1 MNTRCKPGDM
11 AIVIDAQNADNI
23 GLIVRVRG
31 LHDPEA
37 ANFRVDLG
45 PIWTCDCAHPM
56 VWTREGRPLL
66 AHSGPIPDRLLQPI
80 RGLPAPQQEQQRS
93 DTRETA
99 LPTA

>member
-31 LHDPEA
+31 LHNPEL

-45 PIWTCDCAHPM
+45 PVWTCDCAQPM
-56 VWTREGRPLL
+56 VWTRDGKTTMAR
-66 AHSGPIPDRLLQPI
+66 SGPIPDRLLQPI
-80 RGLPAPQQEQQRS
+80 RGLDAPQRARERQ
-93 DTRETA
+93 DLETA
-99 LPTA
+99 LPVV

>member
-23 GLIVRVRG
+23 GLIVRVRS
-31 LHDPEA
+31 LHNPEQ

-45 PIWTCDCAHPM
+45 PVWTCDCAHPM
-56 VWTREGRPLL
+56 VWTRDGKPTVAR
-66 AHSGPIPDRLLQPI
+66 SGPIPDRLLQPI
-80 RGLPAPQQEQQRS
+80 RGLDAPQRQHECH
-93 DTRETA
+93 DLETT